1 MRYSR
6 LDGELTNNSA
16 ASWVDRVL
24 GGDAKVTKLSELE
37 LRDEAQLK
45 MDSMMDEDDTDDL

>member
-1 MRYSR
+1 MRYAR
-6 LDGELTNNSA
+6 LDGELTKNSA

-24 GGDAKVTKLSELE
+24 GGDAKFTKLSELE
-37 LRDEAQLK
+37 LMDEAQLK